1 MNYQNQK
8 YIVVVID
15 YETGITDYI
24 EYTNKKTEARTLV
37 NSLKLKET
45 NNNLTYELWN
55 NPYYQEV
62 R

>member
-15 YETGITDYI
+15 YETGISDHI
-24 EYTNKKTEARTLV
+24 EYTNNKTKARSFV
-37 NSLKLKET
+37 NSLKGKET

-62 R
+62 Q